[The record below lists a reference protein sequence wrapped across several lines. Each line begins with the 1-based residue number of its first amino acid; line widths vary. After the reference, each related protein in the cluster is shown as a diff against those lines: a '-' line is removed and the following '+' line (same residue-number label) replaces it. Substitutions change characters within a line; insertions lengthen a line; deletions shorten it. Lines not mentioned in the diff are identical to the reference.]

1 MKSKAHLIYLRR
13 AMELTEQEI
22 RRLVSTSSETV
33 TRQQPLELSSI
44 YAGREMDFL
53 NDKSKAKTFETKFL
67 ETRKKTILFAPQKP
81 LDIPEEI
88 RNEFNEVRSNFLE
101 EPEDYLDEYY
111 AIKQKYKEYLPDL
124 LEERKEPVYKYRVE
138 IDNEKDPS
146 HYGYTGLRI
155 LGNPNEIESIELQIG
170 GAQIDIIHPSVSG
183 SFETLFLFN
192 HVIPR
197 PIFHKI
203 WLIVSFKKPLNVPT
217 RIDFDWDVVT
227 IKNQDQNYKLH
238 TRINRYRDSQI
249 VPNGYSSILFDFCHP
264 IETIRIY
271 SSIRVDSINLKF
283 DDVEIYIP
291 YKRQVNGWYLFEYH
305 FIHPVNFS
313 KVNKAYIN
321 LVSSY
326 GRPVE
331 IKMFTVAWNIVNFMG
346 GMAQL
351 SFSH

>member
-1 MKSKAHLIYLRR
+1 
-13 AMELTEQEI
+13 MELSEQEI
-22 RRLVSTSSETV
+22 RRLVSTNSEPTQ
-33 TRQQPLELSSI
+33 RQGPLELSKM
-44 YAGREMDFL
+44 YEGREMDFL
-53 NDKSKAKTFETKFL
+53 NDKHKAKTFETQFL
-67 ETRKKTILFAPQKP
+67 ETRKKAFIFTPQKQ
-81 LDIPEEI
+81 LDIPEGIRKEFHEI
-88 RNEFNEVRSNFLE
+88 RNNFLE
-101 EPEDYLDEYY
+101 DPEDYLDEYY
-111 AIKQKYKEYLPDL
+111 AVKQKYKDYLPEL
-124 LEERKEPVYKYRVE
+124 LEEKKETVYKYRVE

-155 LGNPNEIESIELQIG
+155 LGNPYDIESIELQIG
-170 GAQIDIIHPSVSG
+170 GSQIDIIHPSVSD
-183 SFETLFLFN
+183 SFDTLFLFN

-203 WLIVSFKKPLNVPT
+203 WLIVSFKKPLNIT
-217 RIDFDWDVVT
+217 TTINFEWDVVI
-227 IKNQDQNYKLH
+227 IKNPAATYKLN
-238 TRINRYRDSQI
+238 TRINRYRNSEI
-249 VPNGYSSILFDFCHP
+249 VPNGYSAILFDFCHP

-271 SSIRVDSINLKF
+271 SSIRVDSMNLKF
-283 DDVEIYIP
+283 DDIEIHIP
-291 YKRQVNGWYLFEYH
+291 YKKQVNGRYLFEYH

-331 IKMFTVAWNIVNFMG
+331 IKMFTVAWNVVHFMG